1 MPFDKPLPVTPQRR
15 DTLSS
20 LSSAAHTV
28 NQESDIDDSTPVASL
43 RDSDVDDI
51 LEEAAACLPS
61 DSRDALHTKLVERSP
76 LALNI
81 DARSESRTDR
91 AAITLE
97 DFLASADIDD
107 SGIYIDATFSHSATS
122 PRLTQTFHSITRSLS
137 KGLRKTRSTS
147 GLCSPKSA
155 FRPSKATTHEPK
167 VQGAVPPPRIA
178 QPVRKL
184 KKSPPGNTHQDGN
197 HRRMTRSYSTFG
209 TGFLESPALNDLIT
223 ARFSARP
230 KSLFARRSGLDH
242 HPIRWQ
248 AVRALARMQM
258 MRN

>member
-1 MPFDKPLPVTPQRR
+1 MTPQRR

-20 LSSAAHTV
+20 QSSAAHTV
-28 NQESDIDDSTPVASL
+28 NQESDIDDSTPVASI

-51 LEEAAACLPS
+51 LEEATACLPS
-61 DSRDALHTKLVERSP
+61 TSQDALHTKLVERSP
-76 LALNI
+76 LALKG
-81 DARSESRTDR
+81 DARCESRMDR

-97 DFLASADIDD
+97 DFLASPDIDD
-107 SGIYIDATFSHSATS
+107 SGIYIDAAFSHSPTS

-155 FRPSKATTHEPK
+155 FRPSEDMTYKPK
-167 VQGAVPPPRIA
+167 DQGAVSPPRVV

-184 KKSPPGNTHQDGN
+184 KKSPPGNTHHHDN
-197 HRRMTRSYSTFG
+197 HRPMTKSHSTFG
-209 TGFLESPALNDLIT
+209 TGFLESPAVNDLIT
-223 ARFSARP
+223 ARFAARP
-230 KSLFARRSGLDH
+230 KTLFARRSGLDH